1 MSCIQHKAKH
11 HGPTSHT
18 SVHTA
23 LKKFLSYIEQSKTY
37 QTSEH
42 VSLLDACNRVLSN
55 DLFSYIDVPPFVR
68 AEMDGYAL
76 KAKNTKGASMKHP
89 ILLDVLGMI
98 SAGQDEQYSIMPK
111 KAAAIATGARIPN
124 GADAVVMVE
133 HTERLGNNT
142 VKIFEEVG
150 RGKNLAPN
158 GKDVKQG
165 QILLKK
171 GTWLTSQDLGLMA
184 SVGTNKVPVLRKP
197 QVAVLATGSELIEPG
212 SKLCN
217 ACIFES
223 NRYMISSMIREFGGE
238 AVDLGIC
245 EDDKDLIFS
254 KLKEALRLDIVV
266 VSGGASVGEKDY
278 VPDLI
283 ESLGKPGL
291 LVHGIAMRPGSP
303 TGLGM
308 VKDKPLILVPG
319 YPVSSFVAFY
329 TFGRPLLFKMLKT
342 GGPPTA
348 KVIAKMAANTNVHEK
363 FRTFVRVNVV
373 RENGSYFAEPVST
386 ADASLLSTLT
396 KSNGIVIVDNGTE
409 LVKGAEVE
417 VILLRN
423 IAEIS

>member
-1 MSCIQHKAKH
+1 
-11 HGPTSHT
+11 
-18 SVHTA
+18 
-23 LKKFLSYIEQSKTY
+23 
-37 QTSEH
+37 
-42 VSLLDACNRVLSN
+42 
-55 DLFSYIDVPPFVR
+55 
-68 AEMDGYAL
+68 
-76 KAKNTKGASMKHP
+76 
-89 ILLDVLGMI
+89 
-98 SAGQDEQYSIMPK
+98 
-111 KAAAIATGARIPN
+111 
-124 GADAVVMVE
+124 
-133 HTERLGNNT
+133 
-142 VKIFEEVG
+142 
-150 RGKNLAPN
+150 
-158 GKDVKQG
+158 
-165 QILLKK
+165 
-171 GTWLTSQDLGLMA
+171 
-184 SVGTNKVPVLRKP
+184 
-197 QVAVLATGSELIEPG
+197 
-212 SKLCN
+212 
-217 ACIFES
+217 
-223 NRYMISSMIREFGGE
+223 MIREFGGE

-245 EDDKDLIFS
+245 EDDRDLIFS

-291 LVHGIAMRPGSP
+291 LVHGIAIRPGSP

-348 KVIAKMAANTNVHEK
+348 KVTAKMAVNTNVHEK